1 MINIERIR
9 QTLNAIRD
17 SSDQPAF
24 RSSLISIFRDI
35 PKKTEYIDLF
45 EQGLDLI
52 NRIDDPSAHRS
63 ALLDFV
69 KEIPRT
75 DPFEPLYLKAMEAVI
90 IAADAVK
97 EGQYR
102 INELLRI
109 AHELPKTIGFANL
122 RLLAWR
128 LALNLPDKPRYE
140 KPPLDFIARRLPKTS
155 DYSFY
160 RRYTLLG

>member
-1 MINIERIR
+1 MINIDSLR
-9 QTLNAIRD
+9 QTLNAMRD
-17 SSDQPAF
+17 SIGQPTLS
-24 RSSLISIFRDI
+24 SSLSSILRDI
-35 PKKTEYIDLF
+35 PRKPEYLDLF

-52 NRIDDPSAHRS
+52 NRIDDPSAHRN

-75 DPFEPLYLKAMEAVI
+75 YPFEPLYLKAMEAVI

-109 AHELPKTIGFANL
+109 AREPQT
-122 RLLAWR
+122 
-128 LALNLPDKPRYE
+128 
-140 KPPLDFIARRLPKTS
+140 
-155 DYSFY
+155 
-160 RRYTLLG
+160 